1 MPQPANKRFV
11 MEDNFGTQL
20 ALKADILNPTFTGT
34 INTGTGGIFSN
45 GNIYADGDIDS
56 TGTILSNSTTAITNS
71 SSTHAVQAGP
81 TSGLN
86 VRLGNDGTDAAVQAV
101 NNGSYS
107 KLDVNPLGGNV
118 HIGSA
123 STTTSVLGTF
133 TPPRGYLLA
142 ERFVYT
148 SSPANFTKATYPW
161 LRAIKVICVGG
172 GGGGGGAA
180 TTGASQNA
188 IASSGGGGAYAETFI
203 TNIAGLGGSIAITV
217 AAGGAGGGAGN
228 TAGSDGGNSSFGS
241 LCVASGGF
249 GGGGSPATAIGTIGA
264 GTNAPTASSST
275 GDIIYLGTGSSARFF
290 LYAGFVVRP
299 EAGGSSIA
307 PGSRLGPVVTSSG
320 VAGPAPSGNLYGV
333 GGHAAMNAQNQATAR
348 AGGAGEGG
356 LVIVELYA

>member
-11 MEDNFGTQL
+11 MEDKLTTEL
-20 ALKADILNPTFTGT
+20 ALKATIANPTFTGT

-86 VRLGNDGTDAAVQAV
+86 VRLGTDGTNAAVQAV
-101 NNGSYS
+101 NNGVYS
-107 KLDVNPLGGNV
+107 NLDVNVLGGNV
-118 HIGSA
+118 DIGSA

-133 TPPRGYLLA
+133 TPPRGFMLA
-142 ERFVYT
+142 QRFVYT

-180 TTGASQNA
+180 TTAANQNA
-188 IASSGGGGAYAETFI
+188 LGAAGSGAAIAETFI
-203 TNIAGLGGSIAITV
+203 TDIASLGASIAITV
-217 AAGGAGGGAGN
+217 GGGGAGGAAGN
-228 TAGSDGGNSSFGS
+228 NAGINGGASSFGS
-241 LCVASGGF
+241 LCIAANGAGGV
-249 GGGGSPATAIGTIGA
+249 GSAATAIGTLGA
-264 GTNAPTASSST
+264 GTNANDTASST
-275 GDIIYLGTGSSARFF
+275 GDIIYLGTGSGARQFI
-290 LYAGFVVRP
+290 YATFVMRP
-299 EAGGSSIA
+299 QIGGSSIA
-307 PGSRLGPVVTSSG
+307 AGARVGQAVTGTG
-320 VAGPAPSGNLYGV
+320 VDGAAPSGTLYGS
-333 GGHAAMNAQNQATAR
+333 GGHAGVNAQSQTTAR
-348 AGGAGEGG
+348 AGGAGAGG